1 MSDDEFVYLTGTYTG
16 SGETEKALL
25 VEDEDGDEMWI
36 PKSVI
41 GEYSDLQS
49 KGDSGDLMVARWFAI
64 KEELDWM

>member
-1 MSDDEFVYLTGTYTG
+1 MPDEFVYLTGTYEAAR
-16 SGETEKALL
+16 ETEKALQ
-25 VEDEDGDEMWI
+25 VTDEDGDSMWV

-49 KGDSGDLMVARWFAI
+49 TGDSGDLMVARWFAI

>member
-1 MSDDEFVYLTGTYTG
+1 MPDEFVYLTGTYEVDK
-16 SGETEKALL
+16 ETEKALC
-25 VEDEDGDEMWI
+25 VVDEDGGLSWV

-41 GEYSDLQS
+41 GEYSDIHG